1 MCPSFGVWF
10 KDKTDKTFDID
21 LHTKMGNIVVLTS
34 VADKK
39 IEGIVN
45 NHAYSL
51 LSVYSHEGKNI
62 YKIRNPWGKFEWKGQ
77 YHDSSP
83 LWTEELKK
91 KVNLVN

>member
-1 MCPSFGVWF
+1 MTPNHLMQDLTMCPSFGVWF

-83 LWTEELKK
+83 LWT
-91 KVNLVN
+91 